1 MINIP
6 DDIKNLI
13 KEYEKQNNEKPR
25 GWNYKEETLTEYKN
39 YLEKEINYE
48 KR

>member
-1 MINIP
+1 MINIS
-6 DDIKNLI
+6 DDLKNLI

-39 YLEKEINYE
+39 YLETELNK
-48 KR
+48 

>member
-1 MINIP
+1 MINIS
-6 DDIKNLI
+6 DDLKNLI

-39 YLEKEINYE
+39 YLKSKLN
-48 KR
+48 K

>member
-1 MINIP
+1 MINIQ

-39 YLEKEINYE
+39 YLETELNK
-48 KR
+48 